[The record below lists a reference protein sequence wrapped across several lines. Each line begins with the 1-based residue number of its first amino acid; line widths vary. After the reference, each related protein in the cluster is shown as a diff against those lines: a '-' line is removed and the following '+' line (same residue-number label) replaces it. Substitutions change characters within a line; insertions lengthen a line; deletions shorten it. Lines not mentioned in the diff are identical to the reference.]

1 MINKYIIP
9 VVVIFVIGYA
19 FKKKVDLYDSFI
31 EGAKDGLKTVINI
44 LPSIFAIIMAV
55 NIFVKSGF
63 LESVVSF
70 FNADLLTLAILRPIS
85 GNGALAMLTNIFQ
98 KYGPDSFT
106 GMVSSV
112 MQGAT
117 DTTIYILALY
127 FSSIHVKNSRYAL
140 WVGLFADLCGIIA
153 AFVVVKCIF

>member
-31 EGAKDGLKTVINI
+31 EGAKDGFKTVINI

-63 LESVVSF
+63 LESVFSF

>member
-1 MINKYIIP
+1 MLNKYIIP

-19 FKKKVDLYDSFI
+19 YNRKVDLYDSFI
-31 EGAKDGLKTVINI
+31 EGAKDGLKTVVSII
-44 LPSIFAIIMAV
+44 PSIFAVIMAV
-55 NIFVKSGF
+55 NIFVKSGV
-63 LESVVSF
+63 LESIFSY
-70 FNADLLTLAILRPIS
+70 FNADLLTLDVLRPIS

-98 KYGPDSFT
+98 KYGPDSFY
-106 GMVSSV
+106 GLVGSV

-127 FSSIHVKNSRYAL
+127 FSSVHVKDSRYAL
-140 WVGLFADLCGIIA
+140 WVGLFADLCGIVA